1 MKKNLVLFKIVNVL
15 MALLISVAK
24 KKIVVDV
31 AIKPVVNFHGKE
43 PTLN

>member
-1 MKKNLVLFKIVNVL
+1 

-24 KKIVVDV
+24 KIVIDV